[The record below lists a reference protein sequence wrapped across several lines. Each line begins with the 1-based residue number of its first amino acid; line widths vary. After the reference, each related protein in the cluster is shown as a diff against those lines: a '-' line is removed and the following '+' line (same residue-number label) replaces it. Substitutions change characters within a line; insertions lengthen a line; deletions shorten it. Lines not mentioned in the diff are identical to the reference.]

1 MGMFKGKLEYTQIT
15 GREHTVL
22 LNSSSIKSLM
32 LHAARCLEGKLPS
45 SAILKIGE
53 RRWSWD
59 FNNKK
64 WVPMGETKRLED

>member
-1 MGMFKGKLEYTQIT
+1 MGMFRGKLEYTQIT

-22 LNSSSIKSLM
+22 LSSSSVKSLM
-32 LHAARCLEGKLPS
+32 LQAARCLEGELLS

-59 FNNKK
+59 FQNEK
-64 WVPMGETKRLED
+64 WLPMEAGI